1 MNRFKITLLLWC
13 VLLTFCIMCSNTLV
27 NGALIGGGFVATL
40 LAFSYIV
47 KNMNKNELTFF
58 NNLLR
63 IFN

>member
-1 MNRFKITLLLWC
+1 MNRFKITLILWC
-13 VLLTFCIMCSNTLV
+13 VLLTFCIVSRNALI

-40 LAFSYIV
+40 LTFSYIV